1 MERANALDTGSYAL
15 IEVVGPSLAGA
26 LIGLAGP
33 AATLFVI
40 AVLYLLAAGSLTPIL
55 RVAQTPTARLSKPVV
70 DAAVA
75 GLTYIARHP
84 TLRGLAICYSV
95 YQLSWGV
102 LVVVVPVAVT
112 RALGSTTNADT
123 MVGALWSVC
132 GLAGG
137 LGALIAGQVLSI
149 GRERQM
155 LGFSIAGMAV
165 ATYPLASSFG
175 LFGLVAGLI
184 IMGFLEGPAD
194 VALLTLRQRRTEP
207 EWLGRVL
214 TVSMSLNVTGLP
226 LGSLIGGSLITH
238 SLSRPSRNQTGF
250 RTRSALGRANLFWF
264 SDGQWARIEPFIP
277 SNRRGVKPKNNRRI
291 LSGIMHVLKSGCR
304 WVDCPPEYGPAK
316 TVYNRFNRWSAQGI
330 WQSIF
335 EAAAEP
341 AEPPERM
348 ALDSTH
354 VKAHRCAGGGKG
366 GRRNRRLASPR
377 AGATARF
384 TALSISCAA
393 RGS

>member
-1 MERANALDTGSYAL
+1 MDPFVVPTISFRLKMKLE
-15 IEVVGPSLAGA
+15 IEVAKT
-26 LIGLAGP
+26 
-33 AATLFVI
+33 ATKKIVRREYT
-40 AVLYLLAAGSLTPIL
+40 VSDVKLLKTHSKARVKTQLTML
-55 RVAQTPTARLSKPVV
+55 RF
-70 DAAVA
+70 
-75 GLTYIARHP
+75 
-84 TLRGLAICYSV
+84 
-95 YQLSWGV
+95 
-102 LVVVVPVAVT
+102 
-112 RALGSTTNADT
+112 N
-123 MVGALWSVC
+123 
-132 GLAGG
+132 
-137 LGALIAGQVLSI
+137 
-149 GRERQM
+149 
-155 LGFSIAGMAV
+155 
-165 ATYPLASSFG
+165 
-175 LFGLVAGLI
+175 GLVN
-184 IMGFLEGPAD
+184 
-194 VALLTLRQRRTEP
+194 R
-207 EWLGRVL
+207 
-214 TVSMSLNVTGLP
+214 
-226 LGSLIGGSLITH
+226 IGG
-238 SLSRPSRNQTGF
+238 QQM
-250 RTRSALGRANLFWF
+250 RANLFWF

-335 EAAAEP
+335 EAVAEP

-354 VKAHRCAGGGKG
+354 IKAHRCAGGGKG

>member
-1 MERANALDTGSYAL
+1 M
-15 IEVVGPSLAGA
+15 
-26 LIGLAGP
+26 
-33 AATLFVI
+33 
-40 AVLYLLAAGSLTPIL
+40 L
-55 RVAQTPTARLSKPVV
+55 RF
-70 DAAVA
+70 
-75 GLTYIARHP
+75 
-84 TLRGLAICYSV
+84 
-95 YQLSWGV
+95 
-102 LVVVVPVAVT
+102 
-112 RALGSTTNADT
+112 N
-123 MVGALWSVC
+123 
-132 GLAGG
+132 
-137 LGALIAGQVLSI
+137 
-149 GRERQM
+149 
-155 LGFSIAGMAV
+155 
-165 ATYPLASSFG
+165 
-175 LFGLVAGLI
+175 GLVA
-184 IMGFLEGPAD
+184 E
-194 VALLTLRQRRTEP
+194 
-207 EWLGRVL
+207 
-214 TVSMSLNVTGLP
+214 S
-226 LGSLIGGSLITH
+226 GG
-238 SLSRPSRNQTGF
+238 QQM
-250 RTRSALGRANLFWF
+250 RANLFWF